1 LVFAL
6 VCLTGAV
13 VVCSTKN
20 QHGIAPDTQALSL
33 TTNKQINLSMTSATA
48 KPFQQALYTAN
59 FYRDMERRVYREGV
73 TVHVGKWLKKLEQ
86 LTYGQW
92 VAYDA
97 ALSGGTAGGSAAD
110 STAGSGGGGVE
121 LGGSGGS
128 GGGGGSD
135 EPPRA
140 AFVTALVRNVYGG
153 DVTMRPRAEL
163 LAKYLDRCAAV
174 CWCLCCLGA
183 GGEVRLRTAHVL
195 HTTTTLTRGA
205 LTPHTPTPRNT
216 TTTNAARPRAWR

>member
-1 LVFAL
+1 MDCLVFAL
-6 VCLTGAV
+6 ALPEGGGRCLGLPCHLCLYKA
-13 VVCSTKN
+13 
-20 QHGIAPDTQALSL
+20 QRALPL
-33 TTNKQINLSMTSATA
+33 TPHAQPVTPTYINSATA

-97 ALSGGTAGGSAAD
+97 ALSGGAAGGSAAD
-110 STAGSGGGGVE
+110 STAGSGGGSVE
-121 LGGSGGS
+121 VGGSGSGS
-128 GGGGGSD
+128 SGGGSD

-163 LAKYLDRCAAV
+163 LAKYLDRCALFV
-174 CWCLCCLGA
+174 GVF
-183 GGEVRLRTAHVL
+183 GVV
-195 HTTTTLTRGA
+195 
-205 LTPHTPTPRNT
+205 
-216 TTTNAARPRAWR
+216 